1 MTKAHYDAVVIGSGA
16 GGGVV
21 AARLGEAGLKV
32 LLLEEGP
39 WVRSHEF
46 TQRDRD
52 MYPKLFRDGGLQA
65 TEDASILV
73 LQGRCVGGS
82 TVVNQADVTP
92 ISDPV
97 LEHWKTVWHVD
108 DLDADSL
115 APAVEAVRTEIGV
128 NRVAPTDLN
137 ANNQLLLAGAAALG
151 WSAGRFEHNRVGCI
165 GSGYCQIGCAYDA
178 KRSTLV
184 TWVPRALRAG
194 VELRDRTRVE
204 RILTR
209 GRRATGILCSTLDDN
224 GQILRSETIDA
235 DHVFVCAGAIH
246 TPLILRRSRLGGRLV
261 GRDLSL
267 QPQAPII
274 AAFPRRLQSF
284 RGIPQSAYVDE
295 FETASAADGL
305 GGFRVE
311 GIYGPPGTASAFL
324 PDLGPGL
331 MQFMRRYDQLAAAL
345 VLVPDRPS
353 GAVHP
358 YGDALF
364 ARIQYELSD
373 AWRSAMR
380 QGLAAAAELYL
391 EAGAESVIL
400 PVNGAAPVTSKR
412 HLAAIRNDLALPAG
426 GVRLVS
432 AHPQGTA
439 RMSENPQKGVVSSR
453 FKLHGAENVY
463 VADASVFPTTASSHT
478 QLPVMSMAWLAVDR
492 FLADTRA

>member
-1 MTKAHYDAVVIGSGA
+1 MATSRYDAIVIGSGA

-39 WVRSHEF
+39 WIRSHEF

-65 TEDASILV
+65 TEDASVLV

-92 ISDPV
+92 IPEPV
-97 LEHWKTVWHVD
+97 LEHWKTVWRVD
-108 DLDADSL
+108 DLTADDL
-115 APAVEAVRTEIGV
+115 APAVAAVREEIGV
-128 NRVAPTDLN
+128 NRISDGELN
-137 ANNQLLLAGAAALG
+137 ANNQLLLAGAGRLG
-151 WSAGRFEHNRVGCI
+151 WSAGRFEHNRVGCV
-165 GSGYCQIGCAYDA
+165 GSGYCQIGCTYEA

-204 RILTR
+204 RILAR
-209 GRRATGILCSTLDDN
+209 GRRATGVVCSRLTAD
-224 GQILRSETIDA
+224 GQVERSLTIEA

-267 QPQAPII
+267 QPQAPVI
-274 AAFPRRLQSF
+274 AVFPKRLQSF
-284 RGIPQSAYVDE
+284 RGIPQAAYVDE
-295 FETASAADGL
+295 FETAEAASGL

-324 PDLGPGL
+324 PDLGPDL
-331 MQFMRRYDQLAAAL
+331 LRFVQRYDQLAAAL

-353 GAVHP
+353 GTVHP

-364 ARIQYELSD
+364 ARIQYTFSD
-373 AWRSAMR
+373 EWRATLR
-380 QGLAAAAELYL
+380 RGLAAAAEIYL
-391 EAGAESVIL
+391 EAGAESVVL
-400 PVNGAAPVTSKR
+400 PVNGAAPVTTKR
-412 HLAAIRNDLALPAG
+412 ELAAIRDSLELPAG

-439 RMSENPQKGVVSSR
+439 RMSSNPQKGVVSGR
-453 FKLHGAENVY
+453 FRVYGADNVY